1 MPGLTNDGLSI
12 LLRTLAAVAS
22 LQDSTTLIG
31 RTYQDGSQAHRR
43 GHSSGD
49 DRFRHSMMGA
59 SMAKTQTAEQKIA
72 GLAQGDPKVLE
83 TLTQMTLGTLERSG
97 LDEQT
102 YMLVRMA
109 ALVASDA
116 APVSYL
122 ANLGVA
128 AEAGVTL
135 DQVVG
140 TMVAVAPVVGAARI
154 TSAASKMTR
163 AGILGAKLGEMAD
176 EVE

>member
-1 MPGLTNDGLSI
+1 
-12 LLRTLAAVAS
+12 
-22 LQDSTTLIG
+22 
-31 RTYQDGSQAHRR
+31 
-43 GHSSGD
+43 
-49 DRFRHSMMGA
+49 
-59 SMAKTQTAEQKIA
+59 MAKTQTAEQKIS

-83 TLTQMTLGTLERSG
+83 TLTLMTEGTLERSG
-97 LDEQT
+97 LDEKT
-102 YMLVRMA
+102 FMLVRMA

-140 TMVAVAPVVGAARI
+140 TMVAVAPVVGTSRI

-163 AGILGAKLGEMAD
+163 AGVLGERLGDLATDMD
-176 EVE
+176 

>member
-1 MPGLTNDGLSI
+1 
-12 LLRTLAAVAS
+12 
-22 LQDSTTLIG
+22 
-31 RTYQDGSQAHRR
+31 
-43 GHSSGD
+43 
-49 DRFRHSMMGA
+49 
-59 SMAKTQTAEQKIA
+59 MAKTQTAEQKIA